1 MSSFLSSSKNPQI
14 KRLKGLQEKA
24 KKRKEEQL
32 FCIEG
37 EKEIRHAI
45 AGDYAIDVI
54 YLKEGHQDILDDPLF
69 NHLDA
74 VILEKSLFEQLCF
87 RKNTTAVM
95 ALAQLK
101 THSIDELI
109 LPKTSPFLLIA
120 EAPEKPGNIGALLR
134 TADAMGVDAVLL
146 ANPKTDL
153 YNPNV
158 IRSSVG
164 CLFSVPVAIGDIAS
178 IFSFLENHNIK
189 TYSAALTKNAKIYT
203 QIDFIGGIAIAVGT
217 EDVGLST
224 QWLAQHTQQIYIPML
239 GKNDSLNVSVAAGIL
254 LAEAC
259 RQRN

>member
-14 KRLKGLQEKA
+14 KRLKGIQEKA
-24 KKRKEEQL
+24 RKRKEEQL

-54 YLKEGHQDILDDPLF
+54 YLKEGHHDLLDDPLF
-69 NHLDA
+69 NPLNA
-74 VILEKSLFEQLCF
+74 VILDKSLFEQLCF
-87 RKNTTAVM
+87 RKNTSTVM
-95 ALAQLK
+95 ALGQLK
-101 THSIDELI
+101 THSIDELV
-109 LPKTSPFLLIA
+109 LPKKDPLLLIA

-164 CLFSVPVAIGDIAS
+164 CLFSVPVAIGTIPS
-178 IFSFLENHNIK
+178 IYSFLEDHHI
-189 TYSAALTKNAKIYT
+189 TIYSAALSQEAKNYT
-203 QIDFIGGIAIAVGT
+203 QMDFSGGIAIAVGT
-217 EDVGLST
+217 EDTGLSP
-224 QWLAQHTQQIYIPML
+224 QWLAQKTQQIYIPMQ